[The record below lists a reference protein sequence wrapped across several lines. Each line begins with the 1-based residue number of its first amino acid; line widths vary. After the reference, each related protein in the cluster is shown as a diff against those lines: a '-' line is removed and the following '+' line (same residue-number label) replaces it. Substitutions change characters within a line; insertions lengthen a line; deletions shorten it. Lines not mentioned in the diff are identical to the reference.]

1 MAINTEKSQLGV
13 GSGNILSWD
22 TIDKLKEADTKALVK
37 PLETKIQD
45 NLTKQKDLTAITTLL
60 STFKANVSNLTSDN
74 TYLRR
79 DANAS
84 GSGSVSVTANAGVA
98 EQNMTLSVQQLAA
111 NDSYQ
116 SKTFDL
122 RNGSVFNTDV
132 SFGISI
138 GGKDYV
144 INADSSTTLEQL
156 AEKINE
162 ATEGKVQ
169 AKILN
174 VGGAGGAE
182 SFRLVMQSAETGEAN
197 KMSFYS
203 ITSGNNGGASHTS
216 DDKTLEALGF
226 YFDKASA
233 PSTGGTQTD
242 KDSHGNTIQRLTL
255 KAPDKLSE
263 DQKKNAGSQ
272 ISEAKDAK
280 FTYNGI
286 DITRS
291 SNTIDDLILGV
302 NLTLNKVDKDGESTN
317 VNITQ
322 STEGILEDIQAMV
335 DSYNSL
341 INNINEATKYDSET
355 GLAGTFQGV
364 REITSISTELNKIIN
379 GVSKDGKSLADFGIT
394 LTKDGLLTLDSSVLN
409 DMINT
414 KFDEFKSFFSSETK
428 FTNVTVFG
436 DQKPQ
441 WGDEIKGK
449 LTINGVE
456 IDINIEKI
464 IDLGTTGTT
473 STTSS
478 QPDSDEQKK
487 AKKNAL
493 LKAIANASGLSDIS
507 ASFDKDGKLV
517 LKGSGGVDIEIKGDK
532 TFLEKLGL
540 KEQKLDGKT
549 EIVGGF
555 FKGLNDTINGL
566 IGTNGTLT
574 AYEESLTSSHKSL
587 TTSKEQRQKEL
598 DTKYTTMAEKWSQYD
613 TIIAKLE
620 SQMNTVNGMIEAAR
634 NANK

>member
-22 TIDKLKEADTKALVK
+22 TIDKLKEADTNALVK

-79 DANAS
+79 DANAT

-98 EQNMTLSVQQLAA
+98 EQNMSLSVQQLATH
-111 NDSYQ
+111 DSYQ

-122 RNGSVFNTDV
+122 RNGTVFDKDV

-144 INADSSTTLEQL
+144 INVDSSTTLEGL

-174 VGGAGGAE
+174 VGGAAGAE
-182 SFRLVMQSAETGEAN
+182 SYRLVIQSAETGSDNA
-197 KMSFYS
+197 MSFYS
-203 ITSGNNGGASHTS
+203 ISSRGSGNASHTS
-216 DDKTLEALGF
+216 TDSTLEALGF

-233 PSTGGTQTD
+233 PSAGGTQTD
-242 KDSHGNTIQRLTL
+242 TDSHGNQIQRLTL
-255 KAPDKLSE
+255 KKPDDIK
-263 DQKKNAGSQ
+263 DKGDNVGSQ
-272 ISEAKDAK
+272 LDVAKDAK
-280 FTYNGI
+280 FKYNGI

-302 NLTLNKVDKDGESTN
+302 NLTLNKVDKDGETTN

-322 STEGILEDIQAMV
+322 STEGIMEDIKAMV
-335 DSYNSL
+335 ESYNSL
-341 INNINEATKYDSET
+341 MNNINEATKYDSET

-364 REITSISTELNKIIN
+364 REITSITTELNKIIN

-428 FTNVTVFG
+428 FTNVTAVG
-436 DQKPQ
+436 DKKIE
-441 WGDEIKGK
+441 WNDDIKGK

-456 IDINIEKI
+456 IDINIEK
-464 IDLGTTGTT
+464 DFKDKDGKTLTNG
-473 STTSS
+473 
-478 QPDSDEQKK
+478 EAEK

-517 LKGSGGVDIEIKGDK
+517 LKGSGGTDIEIKGESN
-532 TFLEKLGL
+532 FLTKLGL

-549 EIVGGF
+549 EIIGGF

-574 AYEESLTSSHKSL
+574 TYEENLTNSHKSL
-587 TTSKEQRQKEL
+587 TESKEQRQKEL

-620 SQMNTVNGMIEAAR
+620 SQMNTVNSMIEAAR

>member
-79 DANAS
+79 DANAT

-98 EQNMTLSVQQLAA
+98 EQNMSLSVQQLATH
-111 NDSYQ
+111 DSYQ

-122 RNGSVFNTDV
+122 RNGTVFDTDV

-144 INADSSTTLEQL
+144 INADSSTTLEGL

-174 VGGAGGAE
+174 VGGAAGAE
-182 SFRLVMQSAETGEAN
+182 SYRLVIQSAETGSDNA
-197 KMSFYS
+197 MSFYA
-203 ITSGNNGGASHTS
+203 ITNTTGGNASHTS
-216 DDKTLEALGF
+216 NDNTLNALGF
-226 YFDKASA
+226 YFDKAAA
-233 PSTGGTQTD
+233 PSVGGAQTD
-242 KDSHGNTIQRLTL
+242 KDSHGNTIMRLTL
-255 KAPDKLSE
+255 KQPDQLNDDE
-263 DQKKNAGSQ
+263 KKNAGSQ
-272 ISEAKDAK
+272 LDVAKDAK
-280 FTYNGI
+280 FKYNGI

-291 SNTIDDLILGV
+291 SNTVDDLILGV
-302 NLTLNKVDKDGESTN
+302 SLTLNKVDKEGESTN

-322 STEGILEDIQAMV
+322 STEGILEDIKAMV
-335 DSYNSL
+335 ESYNSL

-364 REITSISTELNKIIN
+364 REITSITTELNKIIN
-379 GVSKDGKSLADFGIT
+379 GVSKDGKSLTDFGIT
-394 LTKDGLLTLDSSVLN
+394 LTKDGLLTLDSSILN
-409 DMINT
+409 DMINNN
-414 KFDEFKSFFSSETK
+414 FDEFKSFFSSETK
-428 FTNVTVFG
+428 FTNVTAFG
-436 DQKPQ
+436 YQKPD
-441 WGDEIKGK
+441 WGDEIKGT
-449 LTINGVE
+449 LTINGVDIM
-456 IDINIEKI
+456 IDIAKDFNSS
-464 IDLGTTGTT
+464 GTGTT
-473 STTSS
+473 SGTTG
-478 QPDSDEQKK
+478 DEK

-517 LKGSGGVDIEIKGDK
+517 LKGSGGVDIEIKGESS
-532 TFLEKLGL
+532 FLTKLGL

-549 EIVGGF
+549 EIIGGF

-574 AYEESLTSSHKSL
+574 TYEENLTNSHKSL
-587 TTSKEQRQKEL
+587 TQSKEQRQKEL

>member
-22 TIDKLKEADTKALVK
+22 TIDKLKEADTKAMVK

-60 STFKANVSNLTSDN
+60 STFKGSVSNLTGDN
-74 TYLRR
+74 TYLKR
-79 DANAS
+79 DANAT
-84 GSGSVSVTANAGVA
+84 GSNSVSVSVSAGVA
-98 EQNMTLSVQQLAA
+98 EQNMNLSVQQLASQ
-111 NDSYQ
+111 DSFQ
-116 SKTFDL
+116 SKTFGS
-122 RNGSVFNTDV
+122 RTESVFDTDV

-144 INADSSTTLEQL
+144 INADSTTTLEQL

-174 VGGAGGAE
+174 VGGDE
-182 SFRLVMQSAETGEAN
+182 PFRMIIQSAQTGEAN
-197 KMSFYS
+197 KIDFYS
-203 ITSGNNGGASHTS
+203 ITGGNNGNASHTS
-216 DDKTLEALGF
+216 TDSTLEALGF
-226 YFDKASA
+226 YFDKVSASGV
-233 PSTGGTQTD
+233 GGAQTD
-242 KDSHGNTIQRLTL
+242 EDSHGNQIQRLTL
-255 KAPDKLSE
+255 KKPDDLSE
-263 DQKKNAGSQ
+263 DKKKNAGSQ
-272 ISEAKDAK
+272 ISTAQDAK
-280 FTYNGI
+280 FKYNGI

-302 NLTLNKVDKDGESTN
+302 NLTLNKVDKDGETTN

-322 STEGILEDIQAMV
+322 STEGIMEDIKAMV
-335 DSYNSL
+335 ESYNSL
-341 INNINEATKYDSET
+341 MNNINEATKYDSET

-364 REITSISTELNKIIN
+364 REITSITTELNKIIN

-394 LTKDGLLTLDSSVLN
+394 LTKDGLLTLDSSILN

-414 KFDEFKSFFSSETK
+414 KFDEFKNFFSSETK
-428 FTNVTVFG
+428 FTNVTAVG
-436 DQKPQ
+436 DKKIE
-441 WGDEIKGK
+441 WNNELKGK

-456 IDINIEKI
+456 IDINIEK
-464 IDLGTTGTT
+464 DFKDKDGKTLTNG
-473 STTSS
+473 
-478 QPDSDEQKK
+478 EAEK

-517 LKGSGGVDIEIKGDK
+517 LKGSGGTDIEIKGDSN
-532 TFLEKLGL
+532 FLTKLCL

-549 EIVGGF
+549 EIIGGF
-555 FKGLNDTINGL
+555 FKGLNDTLNGL
-566 IGTNGTLT
+566 IGSEGSLT

-587 TTSKEQRQKEL
+587 TASKEQRQKEL
-598 DTKYTTMAEKWSQYD
+598 DAKYTTMAEKWSQYD

-620 SQMNTVNGMIEAAR
+620 AQMNTVNSMIEAAN

>member
-22 TIDKLKEADTKALVK
+22 TIDKLKEADTKAMVK

-60 STFKANVSNLTSDN
+60 STFKGSVSNLTGDN
-74 TYLRR
+74 TYLKR
-79 DANAS
+79 DANAT
-84 GSGSVSVTANAGVA
+84 GSNSVSVSVSAGVA
-98 EQNMTLSVQQLAA
+98 EQNMNLSVQQLASQ
-111 NDSYQ
+111 DSFQ
-116 SKTFDL
+116 SKTFGS
-122 RNGSVFNTDV
+122 RTESVFDTDV

-144 INADSSTTLEQL
+144 INADSTTTLEQL

-174 VGGAGGAE
+174 VGGDE
-182 SFRLVMQSAETGEAN
+182 PFRMIIQSAQTGEAN
-197 KMSFYS
+197 KIDFYS
-203 ITSGNNGGASHTS
+203 ITSGTNSNASHTS
-216 DDKTLEALGF
+216 TDSTLNALGF
-226 YFDKASA
+226 YFDKVSASGV
-233 PSTGGTQTD
+233 GGAQTNE
-242 KDSHGNTIQRLTL
+242 DSHGNQIQRLTL
-255 KAPDKLSE
+255 KKPDDLSE
-263 DQKKNAGSQ
+263 DEKKNAGSQ
-272 ISEAKDAK
+272 ISTAQDAK
-280 FTYNGI
+280 FKYNGI

-302 NLTLNKVDKDGESTN
+302 NLTLNKVDKDGETTN

-322 STEGILEDIQAMV
+322 STEGIMEDIKAMV
-335 DSYNSL
+335 ESYNSL
-341 INNINEATKYDSET
+341 MNNINEATKYDSET

-364 REITSISTELNKIIN
+364 REITSITTELNKIIN

-394 LTKDGLLTLDSSVLN
+394 LTKDGLLTLDSSILN

-414 KFDEFKSFFSSETK
+414 KFDEFKNFFSSETK
-428 FTNVTVFG
+428 FTNVTAVG
-436 DQKPQ
+436 DKKIE
-441 WGDEIKGK
+441 WNEDIKGK
-449 LTINGVE
+449 LIINGVE
-456 IDINIEKI
+456 IDINIKKDFTNKDGKTLTNGEA
-464 IDLGTTGTT
+464 
-473 STTSS
+473 
-478 QPDSDEQKK
+478 EK

-517 LKGSGGVDIEIKGDK
+517 LKGSGGTDIEIKGNSN
-532 TFLEKLGL
+532 FLTKLGL

-549 EIVGGF
+549 EIIGGF
-555 FKGLNDTINGL
+555 FKGLNDTLNGL
-566 IGTNGTLT
+566 IGSEGSLT

-587 TTSKEQRQKEL
+587 TASKEQRQKEL
-598 DTKYTTMAEKWSQYD
+598 DAKYTTMAEKWSQYD

-620 SQMNTVNGMIEAAR
+620 AQMNTVNSMIEAAN

>member
-79 DANAS
+79 DANAT

-98 EQNMTLSVQQLAA
+98 EQNMSLSVQQLATH
-111 NDSYQ
+111 DSYQ

-122 RNGSVFNTDV
+122 RNGTVFDKDV

-144 INADSSTTLEQL
+144 INADSSTTLEGL

-174 VGGAGGAE
+174 VGGAAGAE
-182 SFRLVMQSAETGEAN
+182 SYRLVIQSAETGSDNA
-197 KMSFYS
+197 MSFYA
-203 ITSGNNGGASHTS
+203 ITNRSGGNASHTS
-216 DDKTLEALGF
+216 TDSTLEALGF
-226 YFDKASA
+226 YFNKASV
-233 PSTGGTQTD
+233 PGTGGAQTV
-242 KDSHGNTIQRLTL
+242 KDSHGNEIQRLTL
-255 KAPDKLSE
+255 KKPDEIK
-263 DQKKNAGSQ
+263 DKTNVGSQ
-272 ISEAKDAK
+272 LDVAKDAK
-280 FTYNGI
+280 FKYNGI

-291 SNTIDDLILGV
+291 SNTVDDLILGV
-302 NLTLNKVDKDGESTN
+302 SLTLNKVDKEGESTN

-322 STEGILEDIQAMV
+322 STEGILEDIKAMV
-335 DSYNSL
+335 ESYNSL

-364 REITSISTELNKIIN
+364 REITSITTELNKIIN
-379 GVSKDGKSLADFGIT
+379 GVSKDGKSLTDFGIT
-394 LTKDGLLTLDSSVLN
+394 LTKDGLLTLDSSILN
-409 DMINT
+409 DMINNN
-414 KFDEFKSFFSSETK
+414 FDEFKSFFSSETK
-428 FTNVTVFG
+428 FTNVTAFG
-436 DQKPQ
+436 DKKPE
-441 WGDEIKGK
+441 WGDEIKGT
-449 LTINGVE
+449 LTINGVDIT
-456 IDINIEKI
+456 IDIPKDNP
-464 IDLGTTGTT
+464 GTT
-473 STTSS
+473 
-478 QPDSDEQKK
+478 PWDEK

-517 LKGSGGVDIEIKGDK
+517 LKGSGGVDIEIKGSSD
-532 TFLEKLGL
+532 FLEKLGL

-549 EIVGGF
+549 EIIGGF

-574 AYEESLTSSHKSL
+574 TYEENLTNSHKSL
-587 TTSKEQRQKEL
+587 TQSKEQRQKEL

>member
-79 DANAS
+79 DANAT

-98 EQNMTLSVQQLAA
+98 EQNMSLSVQQLATH
-111 NDSYQ
+111 DSYQ

-122 RNGSVFNTDV
+122 RNGTVFDQDV

-144 INADSSTTLEQL
+144 INADSSTTLEGL

-174 VGGAGGAE
+174 VGGAAGAE
-182 SFRLVMQSAETGEAN
+182 SYRLVIQSAETGSDNA
-197 KMSFYS
+197 MSFYA
-203 ITSGNNGGASHTS
+203 ITSGSGGNASHTS
-216 DDKTLEALGF
+216 TDSTLEALGF
-226 YFDKASA
+226 YFDKANA
-233 PSTGGTQTD
+233 TGTN
-242 KDSHGNTIQRLTL
+242 KDSHGNEIQRLTL
-255 KAPDKLSE
+255 KKPDDIK
-263 DQKKNAGSQ
+263 DKGDNVGSQ
-272 ISEAKDAK
+272 LDVAKDAK
-280 FTYNGI
+280 FKYNGI

-291 SNTIDDLILGV
+291 SNTVDDLILGV
-302 NLTLNKVDKDGESTN
+302 SLTLNKVDKDGESTN

-322 STEGILEDIQAMV
+322 STEGILEDIKAMV
-335 DSYNSL
+335 ESYNSL

-364 REITSISTELNKIIN
+364 REITSITTELNKIIN
-379 GVSKDGKSLADFGIT
+379 GVSKDGKSLTDFGIT
-394 LTKDGLLTLDSSVLN
+394 LTKDGLLTLDSSILN
-409 DMINT
+409 DMINNN
-414 KFDEFKSFFSSETK
+414 FDEFKSFFSSETK
-428 FTNVTVFG
+428 FTNVTAFG
-436 DQKPQ
+436 DKKPE
-441 WGDEIKGK
+441 WGDELKGK

-456 IDINIEKI
+456 IDIDIPKNFTAGTS
-464 IDLGTTGTT
+464 GTTGTT
-473 STTSS
+473 G
-478 QPDSDEQKK
+478 DEK

-517 LKGSGGVDIEIKGDK
+517 LKGSGGVDIEIKGDS
-532 TFLEKLGL
+532 TFLGKLGL

-549 EIVGGF
+549 EIIGGF

-574 AYEESLTSSHKSL
+574 TYEENLTNSHKSL
-587 TTSKEQRQKEL
+587 TQSKEQRQKEL

>member
-22 TIDKLKEADTKALVK
+22 TIDKLKEADTKAMVK

-60 STFKANVSNLTSDN
+60 STFKGSVSNLTGDN
-74 TYLRR
+74 TYLKR
-79 DANAS
+79 DANAT
-84 GSGSVSVTANAGVA
+84 GSNSVSVSVSAGVA
-98 EQNMTLSVQQLAA
+98 EQNMNLSVQQLASQ
-111 NDSYQ
+111 DSFQ
-116 SKTFDL
+116 SKTFGS
-122 RNGSVFNTDV
+122 RTESVFDKDV

-144 INADSSTTLEQL
+144 INADSTTTLEQL

-174 VGGAGGAE
+174 VGGDE
-182 SFRLVMQSAETGEAN
+182 PFRMIIQSAQTGEAN
-197 KMSFYS
+197 KIDFYS
-203 ITSGNNGGASHTS
+203 IQSTTGGSATNAS
-216 DDKTLEALGF
+216 DDSTLKALGF
-226 YFDKASA
+226 YFDKASNT
-233 PSTGGTQTD
+233 TGD
-242 KDSHGNTIQRLTL
+242 KDSHGNTIMRLTL
-255 KAPDKLSE
+255 KQPDKLSE
-263 DQKKNAGSQ
+263 EEKKNAGSQ
-272 ISEAKDAK
+272 ISTAQDAK
-280 FTYNGI
+280 FKYNGI

-302 NLTLNKVDKDGESTN
+302 NLTLNKVDKDGETTN

-322 STEGILEDIQAMV
+322 STEGIMEDIKAMV
-335 DSYNSL
+335 ESYNSL
-341 INNINEATKYDSET
+341 MNNINEATKYDSET

-364 REITSISTELNKIIN
+364 REITSITTELNKIIN

-394 LTKDGLLTLDSSVLN
+394 LTKDGLLTLDSSILN

-414 KFDEFKSFFSSETK
+414 KFDEFKNFFSSETK
-428 FTNVTVFG
+428 FTNVTAVG
-436 DQKPQ
+436 DKKIE
-441 WGDEIKGK
+441 WNDELKGK

-456 IDINIEKI
+456 IDINIEK
-464 IDLGTTGTT
+464 DFKGKDGATLTNG
-473 STTSS
+473 
-478 QPDSDEQKK
+478 EAEK

-507 ASFDKDGKLV
+507 ASFDKDGRLV
-517 LKGSGGVDIEIKGDK
+517 LKGSGGTDIEIKGDSS
-532 TFLEKLGL
+532 FLAKLGL

-549 EIVGGF
+549 EIIGGF
-555 FKGLNDTINGL
+555 FKGLNDTLNGL
-566 IGTNGTLT
+566 IGSEGSLT

-587 TTSKEQRQKEL
+587 TASKEQRQKEL
-598 DTKYTTMAEKWSQYD
+598 DAKYTTMAEKWSQYD

-620 SQMNTVNGMIEAAR
+620 AQMNTVNSMIEAAN

>member
-79 DANAS
+79 DANAT

-98 EQNMTLSVQQLAA
+98 EQNMSLSVQQLATH
-111 NDSYQ
+111 DSYQ

-122 RNGSVFNTDV
+122 RNGTVFDKDV

-144 INADSSTTLEQL
+144 INADSSTTLEGL

-174 VGGAGGAE
+174 VGGAAGAE
-182 SFRLVMQSAETGEAN
+182 SYRLVIQSAETGSDNA
-197 KMSFYS
+197 MSFYA
-203 ITSGNNGGASHTS
+203 ITSGSGGNASHTS
-216 DDKTLEALGF
+216 TDNTLEALGF

-233 PSTGGTQTD
+233 TGTN
-242 KDSHGNTIQRLTL
+242 KDSHGNEIQRLTL
-255 KAPDKLSE
+255 KKPDDIK
-263 DQKKNAGSQ
+263 DKGDNVGSQ
-272 ISEAKDAK
+272 LDVAKDAK
-280 FTYNGI
+280 FKYNGI

-291 SNTIDDLILGV
+291 SNTVDDLILGV
-302 NLTLNKVDKDGESTN
+302 SLTLNKVDKEGESTN

-335 DSYNSL
+335 ESYNSL

-364 REITSISTELNKIIN
+364 REITSITTELNKIIN
-379 GVSKDGKSLADFGIT
+379 GVSKDGKSLTDFGIT
-394 LTKDGLLTLDSSVLN
+394 LTKDGLLTLDSSILN
-409 DMINT
+409 DMINNN
-414 KFDEFKSFFSSETK
+414 FDEFKSFFSSETK
-428 FTNVTVFG
+428 FTNVTAFG
-436 DQKPQ
+436 DKKPE
-441 WGDEIKGK
+441 WGDELKGK

-456 IDINIEKI
+456 IDIDIPKNFTAGTS
-464 IDLGTTGTT
+464 GTTGTT
-473 STTSS
+473 G
-478 QPDSDEQKK
+478 DEK

-517 LKGSGGVDIEIKGDK
+517 LKGSGGVDIEIKGDSS
-532 TFLEKLGL
+532 FLTKLGL

-549 EIVGGF
+549 EIIGGF

-574 AYEESLTSSHKSL
+574 TYEENLTNSHKSL
-587 TTSKEQRQKEL
+587 TQSKEQRQKEL

>member
-22 TIDKLKEADTKALVK
+22 TIDKLKEADTKAMVK

-60 STFKANVSNLTSDN
+60 STFKGSVSNLTGDN
-74 TYLRR
+74 TYLKR
-79 DANAS
+79 DANAT
-84 GSGSVSVTANAGVA
+84 GSNSVSVSVSAGVA
-98 EQNMTLSVQQLAA
+98 EQNMNLSVQQLASQ
-111 NDSYQ
+111 DSFQ
-116 SKTFDL
+116 SKTFGS
-122 RNGSVFNTDV
+122 RTESVFDTDV

-144 INADSSTTLEQL
+144 INADSTTTLEQL

-174 VGGAGGAE
+174 VGGDE
-182 SFRLVMQSAETGEAN
+182 PFRMIIQSAQTGEAN
-197 KMSFYS
+197 KIDFYS
-203 ITSGNNGGASHTS
+203 ITGGNNGNASHTS
-216 DDKTLEALGF
+216 TDSTLEALGF
-226 YFDKASA
+226 YFDKV
-233 PSTGGTQTD
+233 STSGVGGAQTD
-242 KDSHGNTIQRLTL
+242 TDSHGNQIQRLTL
-255 KAPDKLSE
+255 KKPDELSE
-263 DQKKNAGSQ
+263 DEKKNAGSQ
-272 ISEAKDAK
+272 ISTAQDAK
-280 FTYNGI
+280 FKYNGI

-302 NLTLNKVDKDGESTN
+302 NLTLNKVDKDGETTN

-322 STEGILEDIQAMV
+322 STEGIMEDIKAMV
-335 DSYNSL
+335 ESYNSL
-341 INNINEATKYDSET
+341 MNNINEATKYDSET

-364 REITSISTELNKIIN
+364 REITSITTELNKIIN

-394 LTKDGLLTLDSSVLN
+394 LTKDGLLTLDSSILN

-414 KFDEFKSFFSSETK
+414 KFDEFKNFFSSETK
-428 FTNVTVFG
+428 FTNVTAVG
-436 DQKPQ
+436 DKKIE
-441 WGDEIKGK
+441 WNEDIKGK

-456 IDINIEKI
+456 IDINIEK
-464 IDLGTTGTT
+464 DFKDKDGKPLTNG
-473 STTSS
+473 
-478 QPDSDEQKK
+478 EAEK

-517 LKGSGGVDIEIKGDK
+517 LKGSGGTDIEIKGESS
-532 TFLEKLGL
+532 FLTKLGL

-549 EIVGGF
+549 EIIGGF
-555 FKGLNDTINGL
+555 FKGLNDTLNGL
-566 IGTNGTLT
+566 IGSEGSLT

-587 TTSKEQRQKEL
+587 TASKEQRQKEL
-598 DTKYTTMAEKWSQYD
+598 DAKYTTMAEKWSQYD

-620 SQMNTVNGMIEAAR
+620 AQMNTVNSMIEAAN

>member
-22 TIDKLKEADTKALVK
+22 TIDKLKEADTKAMVK

-60 STFKANVSNLTSDN
+60 STFKGSVSNLTGDN
-74 TYLRR
+74 TYLKR
-79 DANAS
+79 DANAT
-84 GSGSVSVTANAGVA
+84 GSNSVSVSVSAGVA
-98 EQNMTLSVQQLAA
+98 EQNMNLSVQQLASQ
-111 NDSYQ
+111 DSFQ
-116 SKTFDL
+116 SKTFGS
-122 RNGSVFNTDV
+122 RTESVFDKDV

-144 INADSSTTLEQL
+144 INADSTTTLEQL

-174 VGGAGGAE
+174 VGGDE
-182 SFRLVMQSAETGEAN
+182 PFRMIIQSAQTGEAN
-197 KMSFYS
+197 KIDFYS
-203 ITSGNNGGASHTS
+203 IQSTTGGSATNTS
-216 DDKTLEALGF
+216 DDSTLKALGF
-226 YFDKASA
+226 YFDKATASNGA
-233 PSTGGTQTD
+233 T
-242 KDSHGNTIQRLTL
+242 DSHGNTIMRLTL
-255 KAPDKLSE
+255 KQPDKLSE
-263 DQKKNAGSQ
+263 DEKKNAGSQ
-272 ISEAKDAK
+272 ISTAQDAK
-280 FTYNGI
+280 FKYNGI

-302 NLTLNKVDKDGESTN
+302 NLTLNKVDKDGETTN

-322 STEGILEDIQAMV
+322 STEGIMEDIKAMV
-335 DSYNSL
+335 ESYNSL
-341 INNINEATKYDSET
+341 MNNINEATKYDSET

-364 REITSISTELNKIIN
+364 REITSITTELNKIIN

-394 LTKDGLLTLDSSVLN
+394 LTKDGLLTLDSSILN

-414 KFDEFKSFFSSETK
+414 KFDEFKNFFSSETK
-428 FTNVTVFG
+428 FTNVTAVG
-436 DQKPQ
+436 DKKI
-441 WGDEIKGK
+441 DFTNELKGK

-456 IDINIEKI
+456 IDINIEK
-464 IDLGTTGTT
+464 DFKDKDGKTLTNG
-473 STTSS
+473 
-478 QPDSDEQKK
+478 EAEK

-517 LKGSGGVDIEIKGDK
+517 LKGSGGTDIEIKGDSS
-532 TFLEKLGL
+532 FLTKLGL

-549 EIVGGF
+549 EIIGGF
-555 FKGLNDTINGL
+555 FKGLNDTLNGL
-566 IGTNGTLT
+566 IGSEGSLT

-587 TTSKEQRQKEL
+587 TASKEQRQKEL
-598 DTKYTTMAEKWSQYD
+598 DAKYTTMAEKWSQYD

-620 SQMNTVNGMIEAAR
+620 AQMNTVNSMIEAAN

>member
-79 DANAS
+79 DANAT

-98 EQNMTLSVQQLAA
+98 EQNMSLSVQQLATH
-111 NDSYQ
+111 DSYQ

-122 RNGSVFNTDV
+122 RNGTVFDKDV

-144 INADSSTTLEQL
+144 INADSSITLEGL

-174 VGGAGGAE
+174 VGGAAGAE
-182 SFRLVMQSAETGEAN
+182 SYRLVIQSAETGSDNA
-197 KMSFYS
+197 MSFYA
-203 ITSGNNGGASHTS
+203 ITSGTSGGASHTS
-216 DDKTLEALGF
+216 TDSTLEALGF
-226 YFDKASA
+226 YFDKANT
-233 PSTGGTQTD
+233 TGTNT
-242 KDSHGNTIQRLTL
+242 DSHGNTIQRLTL
-255 KAPDKLSE
+255 KKPDDIK
-263 DQKKNAGSQ
+263 DKGDNVGSQ
-272 ISEAKDAK
+272 LDVAKDAK
-280 FTYNGI
+280 FKYNGI

-291 SNTIDDLILGV
+291 SNKVEDLILGV
-302 NLTLNKVDKDGESTN
+302 SLTLNKVDKAGESTN

-322 STEGILEDIQAMV
+322 NTDGILEDIQAMV
-335 DSYNSL
+335 KSYNSL

-364 REITSISTELNKIIN
+364 REITSITTELNKIIN

-394 LTKDGLLTLDSSVLN
+394 LTKDGILTLDSSVLN

-428 FTNVTVFG
+428 FTNVTAFG
-436 DQKPQ
+436 DKKID
-441 WGDEIKGK
+441 WNEDIKGT
-449 LTINGVE
+449 LTINGVDIT
-456 IDINIEKI
+456 IDIPKTN
-464 IDLGTTGTT
+464 TGTT
-473 STTSS
+473 
-478 QPDSDEQKK
+478 PWDEK

-493 LKAIANASGLSDIS
+493 LKVIANASGLSDIS

-517 LKGSGGVDIEIKGDK
+517 LKGSGGIDIEIKGNSD
-532 TFLEKLGL
+532 FLTKLGL

-549 EIVGGF
+549 EIIGGF

-574 AYEESLTSSHKSL
+574 TYEENLTNSHKSL
-587 TTSKEQRQKEL
+587 TESKEQRQKEL

>member
-22 TIDKLKEADTKALVK
+22 TIDKLKEADTKAMVK

-60 STFKANVSNLTSDN
+60 STFKGSVSNLTGDN
-74 TYLRR
+74 TYLKR
-79 DANAS
+79 DANAT
-84 GSGSVSVTANAGVA
+84 GSNSVSVSVSAGVA
-98 EQNMTLSVQQLAA
+98 EQNMNLSVQQLASQ
-111 NDSYQ
+111 DSFQ
-116 SKTFDL
+116 SKTFGS
-122 RNGSVFNTDV
+122 RTESVFDKDV

-144 INADSSTTLEQL
+144 INADSTTTLEQL

-174 VGGAGGAE
+174 VGGDE
-182 SFRLVMQSAETGEAN
+182 PFRMIIQSAQTGEAN
-197 KMSFYS
+197 KIDFYS
-203 ITSGNNGGASHTS
+203 ITGGNNGNASHASTDS
-216 DDKTLEALGF
+216 TLEALGF
-226 YFDKASA
+226 YFDKVSASGV
-233 PSTGGTQTD
+233 GGAQTD
-242 KDSHGNTIQRLTL
+242 TDSHGNQIQRLTL
-255 KAPDKLSE
+255 KKPDDLSDE
-263 DQKKNAGSQ
+263 QKKNAGSQ
-272 ISEAKDAK
+272 ISTAQDAK
-280 FTYNGI
+280 FKYNGI

-302 NLTLNKVDKDGESTN
+302 NLTLNKVDKDGETTN

-322 STEGILEDIQAMV
+322 STEGIMEDIKAMV
-335 DSYNSL
+335 ESYNSL
-341 INNINEATKYDSET
+341 MNNINEATKYDSET

-364 REITSISTELNKIIN
+364 REITSITTELNKIIN

-394 LTKDGLLTLDSSVLN
+394 LTKDGLLTLDSSILN

-414 KFDEFKSFFSSETK
+414 KFDEFKNFFSSETK
-428 FTNVTVFG
+428 FTNVTAVG
-436 DQKPQ
+436 DKKIE
-441 WGDEIKGK
+441 WNDDIKGK

-456 IDINIEKI
+456 IDIDIEK
-464 IDLGTTGTT
+464 DFKGKDG
-473 STTSS
+473 
-478 QPDSDEQKK
+478 QPLTNGEAEK

-517 LKGSGGVDIEIKGDK
+517 LKGSGGTDIEIKGSSD
-532 TFLEKLGL
+532 FLEKLGL

-549 EIVGGF
+549 EIIGGF
-555 FKGLNDTINGL
+555 FKGLNDTLNGL
-566 IGTNGTLT
+566 IGSEGSLT

-587 TTSKEQRQKEL
+587 TASKEQRQKEL
-598 DTKYTTMAEKWSQYD
+598 DAKYTTMAEKWSQYD

-620 SQMNTVNGMIEAAR
+620 AQMNTVNSMIEAAN

>member
-22 TIDKLKEADTKALVK
+22 TIDKLKEADTKAMVK

-60 STFKANVSNLTSDN
+60 STFKGSVSNLTGDN
-74 TYLRR
+74 TYLKR
-79 DANAS
+79 DANAT
-84 GSGSVSVTANAGVA
+84 GSNSVSVSVSAGVA
-98 EQNMTLSVQQLAA
+98 EQNMNLSVQQLASQ
-111 NDSYQ
+111 DSFQ
-116 SKTFDL
+116 SKTFGS
-122 RNGSVFNTDV
+122 RTESVFDKDV

-144 INADSSTTLEQL
+144 INADSTTTLEQL

-174 VGGAGGAE
+174 VGGDE
-182 SFRLVMQSAETGEAN
+182 PFRMIIQSAQTGEAN
-197 KMSFYS
+197 KIDFYS
-203 ITSGNNGGASHTS
+203 IQSTTGGSATNTS
-216 DDKTLEALGF
+216 DDSTLKALGF
-226 YFDKASA
+226 YFDKATASNGA
-233 PSTGGTQTD
+233 T
-242 KDSHGNTIQRLTL
+242 DSHGNTIMRLTL
-255 KAPDKLSE
+255 KQPDDLSDDE
-263 DQKKNAGSQ
+263 KKNAGSQ
-272 ISEAKDAK
+272 ISTAQDAK
-280 FTYNGI
+280 FKYNGI

-302 NLTLNKVDKDGESTN
+302 NLTLNKVDKDGETTN

-322 STEGILEDIQAMV
+322 STEGIIEDIKAMV
-335 DSYNSL
+335 ESYNSL
-341 INNINEATKYDSET
+341 MNNINEATKYDSET

-364 REITSISTELNKIIN
+364 REITSITTELNKIIN

-394 LTKDGLLTLDSSVLN
+394 LTKDGLLTLDSSILN

-414 KFDEFKSFFSSETK
+414 KFDEFKNFFSSETK
-428 FTNVTVFG
+428 FTNVTAVG
-436 DQKPQ
+436 DKKIE
-441 WGDEIKGK
+441 WNDELKGK

-456 IDINIEKI
+456 IDINIEK
-464 IDLGTTGTT
+464 DFKGKDGATLTNG
-473 STTSS
+473 
-478 QPDSDEQKK
+478 EAEK

-517 LKGSGGVDIEIKGDK
+517 LKGSGGTDIEIKGSSD
-532 TFLEKLGL
+532 FLEKLGL

-549 EIVGGF
+549 EIIGGF
-555 FKGLNDTINGL
+555 FKGLNDTLNGL
-566 IGTNGTLT
+566 IGSEGSLT

-587 TTSKEQRQKEL
+587 TASKEQRQKEL
-598 DTKYTTMAEKWSQYD
+598 DAKYTTMAEKWSQYD

-620 SQMNTVNGMIEAAR
+620 AQMNTVNSMIEAAN

>member
-22 TIDKLKEADTKALVK
+22 TIDKLKEADTKAMVK

-60 STFKANVSNLTSDN
+60 STFKGSVSNLTGDN
-74 TYLRR
+74 TYLKR
-79 DANAS
+79 DANAT
-84 GSGSVSVTANAGVA
+84 GSNSVSVSVSAGVA
-98 EQNMTLSVQQLAA
+98 EQNMNLSVQQLASQ
-111 NDSYQ
+111 DSFQ
-116 SKTFDL
+116 SKTFGS
-122 RNGSVFNTDV
+122 RTESVFDTDV

-144 INADSSTTLEQL
+144 INADSTTTLEQL

-174 VGGAGGAE
+174 VGGDE
-182 SFRLVMQSAETGEAN
+182 PFRMIIQSAQTGEAN
-197 KMSFYS
+197 KIDFYS
-203 ITSGNNGGASHTS
+203 ITGGNNGNASHTS
-216 DDKTLEALGF
+216 TDSTLNALGF
-226 YFDKASA
+226 YFDKVSASGV
-233 PSTGGTQTD
+233 GGAQTD
-242 KDSHGNTIQRLTL
+242 EDSHGNQIQRLTL
-255 KAPDKLSE
+255 KKPDDLSE
-263 DQKKNAGSQ
+263 DEKKNAGSQ
-272 ISEAKDAK
+272 ISTAQDAK
-280 FTYNGI
+280 FKYNGI

-302 NLTLNKVDKDGESTN
+302 NLTLNKVDKDGETTN

-322 STEGILEDIQAMV
+322 STEGIMEDIKAMV
-335 DSYNSL
+335 ESYNSL
-341 INNINEATKYDSET
+341 MNNINEATKYDSET

-364 REITSISTELNKIIN
+364 REITSITTELNKIIN

-394 LTKDGLLTLDSSVLN
+394 LTKDGLLTLDSSILN

-414 KFDEFKSFFSSETK
+414 KFDEFKNFFSSETK
-428 FTNVTVFG
+428 FTNVTAVG
-436 DQKPQ
+436 DKKI
-441 WGDEIKGK
+441 DFTNELKGK

-456 IDINIEKI
+456 IDINIEK
-464 IDLGTTGTT
+464 DFQDKDGKTLTNG
-473 STTSS
+473 
-478 QPDSDEQKK
+478 EAEK

-517 LKGSGGVDIEIKGDK
+517 LKGSGGTDIEIKGDSN
-532 TFLEKLGL
+532 FLTKLGL

-549 EIVGGF
+549 EIIGGF
-555 FKGLNDTINGL
+555 FKGLNDTLNGL
-566 IGTNGTLT
+566 IGSEGSLT

-587 TTSKEQRQKEL
+587 TASKEQRQKEL
-598 DTKYTTMAEKWSQYD
+598 DAKYTTMAEKWSQYD

-620 SQMNTVNGMIEAAR
+620 AQMNTVNSMIEAAN

>member
-22 TIDKLKEADTKALVK
+22 TIDKLKEADTKAMVK

-60 STFKANVSNLTSDN
+60 STFKGSVSNLTGDN
-74 TYLRR
+74 TYLKR
-79 DANAS
+79 DANAT
-84 GSGSVSVTANAGVA
+84 GSNSVSVSVSAGVA
-98 EQNMTLSVQQLAA
+98 EQNMNLSVQQLASQ
-111 NDSYQ
+111 DSFQ
-116 SKTFDL
+116 SKTFGS
-122 RNGSVFNTDV
+122 RTESVFDTDV

-144 INADSSTTLEQL
+144 INADSTTTLEQL

-174 VGGAGGAE
+174 VGGDE
-182 SFRLVMQSAETGEAN
+182 PFRMIIQSAQTGEAN
-197 KMSFYS
+197 KIDFYS
-203 ITSGNNGGASHTS
+203 ITGGNNGNASHTS
-216 DDKTLEALGF
+216 TDSTLEALGF
-226 YFDKASA
+226 YFDKAT
-233 PSTGGTQTD
+233 STNGS
-242 KDSHGNTIQRLTL
+242 KDSHGNDIMRLTL
-255 KAPDKLSE
+255 KQPDKLSE
-263 DQKKNAGSQ
+263 EEKKNAGSQ
-272 ISEAKDAK
+272 ISTAQDAK
-280 FTYNGI
+280 FKYNGI

-302 NLTLNKVDKDGESTN
+302 NLTLNKVDKDGETTN

-322 STEGILEDIQAMV
+322 STEGIMEDIKAMV
-335 DSYNSL
+335 ESYNSL
-341 INNINEATKYDSET
+341 MNNINEATKYDSET

-364 REITSISTELNKIIN
+364 REITSITTELNKIIN

-394 LTKDGLLTLDSSVLN
+394 LTKDGLLTLDSSILN

-414 KFDEFKSFFSSETK
+414 KFDEFKNFFSSETK
-428 FTNVTVFG
+428 FTNVTAVG
-436 DQKPQ
+436 DKKIE
-441 WGDEIKGK
+441 WNDELKGK

-456 IDINIEKI
+456 IDINIEK
-464 IDLGTTGTT
+464 DFKDKDGKTFG
-473 STTSS
+473 
-478 QPDSDEQKK
+478 EAEK

-517 LKGSGGVDIEIKGDK
+517 LKGSGGTDIEIKGDSS
-532 TFLEKLGL
+532 FLAKLGL

-549 EIVGGF
+549 EIIGGF
-555 FKGLNDTINGL
+555 FKGLNDTLNGL
-566 IGTNGTLT
+566 IGSEGSLT

-587 TTSKEQRQKEL
+587 TASKEQRQKEL
-598 DTKYTTMAEKWSQYD
+598 DAKYTTMAEKWSQYD

-620 SQMNTVNGMIEAAR
+620 AQMNTVNSMIEAAN

>member
-22 TIDKLKEADTKALVK
+22 TIDKLKEADTKAMVK

-60 STFKANVSNLTSDN
+60 STFKGSVSNLTGDN
-74 TYLRR
+74 TYLKR
-79 DANAS
+79 DANAT
-84 GSGSVSVTANAGVA
+84 GSNSVSVSVSAGVA
-98 EQNMTLSVQQLAA
+98 EQNMNLSVQQLASQ
-111 NDSYQ
+111 DSFQ
-116 SKTFDL
+116 SKTFGS
-122 RNGSVFNTDV
+122 RTESVFDTDV

-144 INADSSTTLEQL
+144 INADSTTTLEQL

-174 VGGAGGAE
+174 VGGDE
-182 SFRLVMQSAETGEAN
+182 PFRMIIQSAQTGEAN
-197 KMSFYS
+197 KIDFYS
-203 ITSGNNGGASHTS
+203 IQSTTGGSATNTS
-216 DDKTLEALGF
+216 DDSTLKALGF
-226 YFDKASA
+226 YFEKAS
-233 PSTGGTQTD
+233 STNGS
-242 KDSHGNTIQRLTL
+242 KDSHGNDIMRLTL
-255 KAPDKLSE
+255 KQPDKLSE
-263 DQKKNAGSQ
+263 DEKKNAGSQ
-272 ISEAKDAK
+272 ISTAQDAK
-280 FTYNGI
+280 FQYNGI

-302 NLTLNKVDKDGESTN
+302 NLTLNKVDKDGETTN

-322 STEGILEDIQAMV
+322 STEGIMEDIKAMV
-335 DSYNSL
+335 ESYNSL
-341 INNINEATKYDSET
+341 MNNINEATKYDSET

-364 REITSISTELNKIIN
+364 REITSITTELNKIIN

-394 LTKDGLLTLDSSVLN
+394 LTKDGLLTLDSSILN

-414 KFDEFKSFFSSETK
+414 KFDEFKNFFSSETK
-428 FTNVTVFG
+428 FTNVTAVG
-436 DQKPQ
+436 DKKIE
-441 WGDEIKGK
+441 WNEDIKGK

-456 IDINIEKI
+456 IDINIEK
-464 IDLGTTGTT
+464 DFTDKDGKTLTNG
-473 STTSS
+473 
-478 QPDSDEQKK
+478 EAEK

-517 LKGSGGVDIEIKGDK
+517 LKGSGGTDIEIKGDSS
-532 TFLEKLGL
+532 FLAKLGL

-549 EIVGGF
+549 EIIGGF
-555 FKGLNDTINGL
+555 FKGLNDTLNGL
-566 IGTNGTLT
+566 IGSEGSLT

-587 TTSKEQRQKEL
+587 TASKEQRQKEL
-598 DTKYTTMAEKWSQYD
+598 DAKYTTMAEKWSQYD

-620 SQMNTVNGMIEAAR
+620 AQMNTVNSMIEAAN

>member
-22 TIDKLKEADTKALVK
+22 TIDKLKEADTKAMVK

-60 STFKANVSNLTSDN
+60 STFKGSVSNLTGDN
-74 TYLRR
+74 TYLKR
-79 DANAS
+79 DANAT
-84 GSGSVSVTANAGVA
+84 GSNSVSVSVSAGVA
-98 EQNMTLSVQQLAA
+98 EQNMNLSVQQLASQ
-111 NDSYQ
+111 DSFQ
-116 SKTFDL
+116 SKTFGS
-122 RNGSVFNTDV
+122 RTESVFDTDV

-144 INADSSTTLEQL
+144 INADSTTTLEQL

-174 VGGAGGAE
+174 VGGDE
-182 SFRLVMQSAETGEAN
+182 PFRMIIQSAQTGEAN
-197 KMSFYS
+197 KIDFYS
-203 ITSGNNGGASHTS
+203 IQSTTGGSATNTS
-216 DDKTLEALGF
+216 DDSTLKALGF
-226 YFDKASA
+226 YFEKAT
-233 PSTGGTQTD
+233 STNGD
-242 KDSHGNTIQRLTL
+242 KDSHGNTIMRLTL
-255 KAPDKLSE
+255 KKPDDLSE
-263 DQKKNAGSQ
+263 DEKKNAGSQ
-272 ISEAKDAK
+272 ISTAQDAK
-280 FTYNGI
+280 FKYNGI

-302 NLTLNKVDKDGESTN
+302 NLTLNKVDKDGETTN

-322 STEGILEDIQAMV
+322 STEGIMEDIKAMV
-335 DSYNSL
+335 ESYNSL
-341 INNINEATKYDSET
+341 MNNINEATKYDSET

-364 REITSISTELNKIIN
+364 REITSITTELNKIIN

-394 LTKDGLLTLDSSVLN
+394 LTKDGLLTLDSSILN

-414 KFDEFKSFFSSETK
+414 KFDEFKNFFSSETK
-428 FTNVTVFG
+428 FTNVTAVG
-436 DQKPQ
+436 DKKIE
-441 WGDEIKGK
+441 WNDELKGK

-456 IDINIEKI
+456 IDINIEK
-464 IDLGTTGTT
+464 DFTDKDGKTLTNG
-473 STTSS
+473 
-478 QPDSDEQKK
+478 EAEK

-517 LKGSGGVDIEIKGDK
+517 LKGSGGTDIEIKGDSN
-532 TFLEKLGL
+532 FLTKLGL

-549 EIVGGF
+549 EIIGGF
-555 FKGLNDTINGL
+555 FKGLNDTLNGL
-566 IGTNGTLT
+566 IGSEGSLT

-587 TTSKEQRQKEL
+587 TASKEQRQKEL
-598 DTKYTTMAEKWSQYD
+598 DAKYTTMAEKWSQYD

-620 SQMNTVNGMIEAAR
+620 AQMNTVNSMIEAAN

>member
-22 TIDKLKEADTKALVK
+22 TIDKLKEADTKAMVK

-60 STFKANVSNLTSDN
+60 STFKGSVSNLTGDN
-74 TYLRR
+74 TYLKR
-79 DANAS
+79 DANAT
-84 GSGSVSVTANAGVA
+84 GSNSVSVSVSAGVA
-98 EQNMTLSVQQLAA
+98 EQNMNLSVQQLASQ
-111 NDSYQ
+111 DSFQ
-116 SKTFDL
+116 SKTFGS
-122 RNGSVFNTDV
+122 RTESVFDKDV

-144 INADSSTTLEQL
+144 INADSTTTLEQL

-174 VGGAGGAE
+174 VGGDE
-182 SFRLVMQSAETGEAN
+182 PFRMIIQSAQTGEAN
-197 KMSFYS
+197 KIDFYS
-203 ITSGNNGGASHTS
+203 IQSATGGSATNTS
-216 DDKTLEALGF
+216 DDSTLKALGF
-226 YFDKASA
+226 YFEKAS
-233 PSTGGTQTD
+233 STNGD
-242 KDSHGNTIQRLTL
+242 KDSHGNTIMRLTL
-255 KAPDKLSE
+255 KQPDKLSE
-263 DQKKNAGSQ
+263 EEKKNAGSQ
-272 ISEAKDAK
+272 ISTAQDAK
-280 FTYNGI
+280 FKYNGI

-302 NLTLNKVDKDGESTN
+302 NLTLNKVDKDGETTN

-322 STEGILEDIQAMV
+322 STEGIMEDIKAMV
-335 DSYNSL
+335 ESYNSL
-341 INNINEATKYDSET
+341 MNNINEATKYDSET

-364 REITSISTELNKIIN
+364 REITSITTELNKIIN

-394 LTKDGLLTLDSSVLN
+394 LTKDGLLTLDSSILN

-414 KFDEFKSFFSSETK
+414 KFDEFKNFFSSETK
-428 FTNVTVFG
+428 FTNVTAVG
-436 DQKPQ
+436 DKKIDFT
-441 WGDEIKGK
+441 DELKGK

-456 IDINIEKI
+456 IDINIEK
-464 IDLGTTGTT
+464 DFKGKDGATLTNG
-473 STTSS
+473 
-478 QPDSDEQKK
+478 EAEK

-517 LKGSGGVDIEIKGDK
+517 LKGSGGTDIEIKGESS
-532 TFLEKLGL
+532 FLTKLGL

-549 EIVGGF
+549 EIIGGF
-555 FKGLNDTINGL
+555 FKGLNDTLNGL
-566 IGTNGTLT
+566 IGSEGSLT

-587 TTSKEQRQKEL
+587 TASKEQRQKEL
-598 DTKYTTMAEKWSQYD
+598 DAKYTTMAEKWSQYD

-620 SQMNTVNGMIEAAR
+620 AQMNTVNSMIEAAN

>member
-22 TIDKLKEADTKALVK
+22 TIDKLKEADTKAMVK

-60 STFKANVSNLTSDN
+60 STFKGSVSNLTGDN
-74 TYLRR
+74 TYLKR
-79 DANAS
+79 DANAT
-84 GSGSVSVTANAGVA
+84 GSNSVSVSVSAGVA
-98 EQNMTLSVQQLAA
+98 EQNMNLSVQQLASQ
-111 NDSYQ
+111 DSFQ
-116 SKTFDL
+116 SKTFGS
-122 RNGSVFNTDV
+122 RTESVFDTDV

-144 INADSSTTLEQL
+144 INADSTTTLEQL

-174 VGGAGGAE
+174 VGGDE
-182 SFRLVMQSAETGEAN
+182 PFRMIIQSAQTGEAN
-197 KMSFYS
+197 KIDFYS
-203 ITSGNNGGASHTS
+203 ITGGNNGNASHTS
-216 DDKTLEALGF
+216 TDSTLEALGF
-226 YFDKASA
+226 YFDKAT
-233 PSTGGTQTD
+233 STNGS
-242 KDSHGNTIQRLTL
+242 KDSHGNDIMRLTL
-255 KAPDKLSE
+255 KQPDKLSE
-263 DQKKNAGSQ
+263 EEKKNAGSQ
-272 ISEAKDAK
+272 ISTAQDAK
-280 FTYNGI
+280 FKYNGI

-302 NLTLNKVDKDGESTN
+302 NLTLNKVDKDGETTN
-317 VNITQ
+317 INITQ
-322 STEGILEDIQAMV
+322 STEGIMEDIKAMV
-335 DSYNSL
+335 ESYNSL
-341 INNINEATKYDSET
+341 MNNINEATKYDSET

-364 REITSISTELNKIIN
+364 REITSITTELNKIIN

-394 LTKDGLLTLDSSVLN
+394 LTKDGLLTLDSSILN

-414 KFDEFKSFFSSETK
+414 KFDEFKNFFSSETK
-428 FTNVTVFG
+428 FTNVTAVG
-436 DQKPQ
+436 DKKIE
-441 WGDEIKGK
+441 WNDELKGK

-456 IDINIEKI
+456 IDINIEK
-464 IDLGTTGTT
+464 DFKDKDGKTFG
-473 STTSS
+473 
-478 QPDSDEQKK
+478 EAEK

-517 LKGSGGVDIEIKGDK
+517 LKGSGGTDIEIKGDSS
-532 TFLEKLGL
+532 FLAKLGL

-549 EIVGGF
+549 EIIGGF
-555 FKGLNDTINGL
+555 FKGLNDTLNGL
-566 IGTNGTLT
+566 IGSEGSLT

-587 TTSKEQRQKEL
+587 TASKEQRQKEL
-598 DTKYTTMAEKWSQYD
+598 DAKYTTMAEKWSQYD

-620 SQMNTVNGMIEAAR
+620 AQMNTVNSMIEAAN

>member
-79 DANAS
+79 DANAT

-98 EQNMTLSVQQLAA
+98 EQNMSLSVQQLATH
-111 NDSYQ
+111 DSYQ

-122 RNGSVFNTDV
+122 RNGTVFDNDV

-144 INADSSTTLEQL
+144 INADSSTTLEGL

-174 VGGAGGAE
+174 VGGAAGAE
-182 SFRLVMQSAETGEAN
+182 SYRLVIQSAETGSDNA
-197 KMSFYS
+197 MSFYA
-203 ITSGNNGGASHTS
+203 ITNTTGGNASHTS
-216 DDKTLEALGF
+216 NDSTLEALGF

-233 PSTGGTQTD
+233 SGVGGAQTV
-242 KDSHGNTIQRLTL
+242 KDSHGNEIQRLTL
-255 KAPDKLSE
+255 KKPDDSSIK
-263 DQKKNAGSQ
+263 DKTNIGSQ
-272 ISEAKDAK
+272 LDVAKDAK
-280 FTYNGI
+280 FKYNGI

-291 SNTIDDLILGV
+291 SNTVDDLILGV
-302 NLTLNKVDKDGESTN
+302 SLTLNKVDKEGESTN

-322 STEGILEDIQAMV
+322 STEGILEDIKAMV
-335 DSYNSL
+335 ESYNSL

-364 REITSISTELNKIIN
+364 REITSITTELNKIIN
-379 GVSKDGKSLADFGIT
+379 GVSKDGKSLTDFGIT
-394 LTKDGLLTLDSSVLN
+394 LTKDGLLTLDSTILN
-409 DMINT
+409 DMINNN
-414 KFDEFKSFFSSETK
+414 FDEFKSFFSSETK
-428 FTNVTVFG
+428 FTNVTAFG
-436 DQKPQ
+436 DKKPE
-441 WGDEIKGK
+441 WSDEIKGT
-449 LTINGVE
+449 LTINGVDIT
-456 IDINIEKI
+456 IDIPKDNP
-464 IDLGTTGTT
+464 GTT
-473 STTSS
+473 
-478 QPDSDEQKK
+478 PWDEK

-517 LKGSGGVDIEIKGDK
+517 LKGSGGVDIEIKGDS
-532 TFLEKLGL
+532 TFLGKLGL

-549 EIVGGF
+549 EIIGGF

-574 AYEESLTSSHKSL
+574 TYEENLTNSHKSL
-587 TTSKEQRQKEL
+587 TQSKEQRQKEL

>member
-79 DANAS
+79 DANAT

-98 EQNMTLSVQQLAA
+98 EQNMSLSVQQLATH
-111 NDSYQ
+111 DSYQ

-122 RNGSVFNTDV
+122 RNGTVFDKDV

-144 INADSSTTLEQL
+144 INADSSTTLEGL

-174 VGGAGGAE
+174 VGGAAGAE
-182 SFRLVMQSAETGEAN
+182 SYRLVIQSAETGSDNA
-197 KMSFYS
+197 MSFYA
-203 ITSGNNGGASHTS
+203 ITSGTSGGASHTS
-216 DDKTLEALGF
+216 TDSTLEALGF
-226 YFDKASA
+226 YFDKANT
-233 PSTGGTQTD
+233 TGINT
-242 KDSHGNTIQRLTL
+242 DSHGNTIQRLTL
-255 KAPDKLSE
+255 KKPDDIK
-263 DQKKNAGSQ
+263 DKGDNVGSQ
-272 ISEAKDAK
+272 LDVAKDAK
-280 FTYNGI
+280 FKYNGI

-291 SNTIDDLILGV
+291 SNKVEDLILGV
-302 NLTLNKVDKDGESTN
+302 SLTLNKVDKAGESTN

-322 STEGILEDIQAMV
+322 NTDGILEDIQAMV
-335 DSYNSL
+335 KSYNSL
-341 INNINEATKYDSET
+341 INNINEATKYDRET

-364 REITSISTELNKIIN
+364 REITSITTELNKIIN

-394 LTKDGLLTLDSSVLN
+394 LTKDGILTLDSSVLN

-428 FTNVTVFG
+428 FTNVTAFG
-436 DQKPQ
+436 DKKID
-441 WGDEIKGK
+441 WNEDIKGT
-449 LTINGVE
+449 LTINGVDIT
-456 IDINIEKI
+456 IDIPKTN
-464 IDLGTTGTT
+464 TGTT
-473 STTSS
+473 
-478 QPDSDEQKK
+478 PWDEK

-517 LKGSGGVDIEIKGDK
+517 LKGSGGIDIEIKGNSD
-532 TFLEKLGL
+532 FLTKLGL

-549 EIVGGF
+549 EIIGGF

-574 AYEESLTSSHKSL
+574 TYEENLTNSHKSL
-587 TTSKEQRQKEL
+587 TESKEQRQKEL

>member
-79 DANAS
+79 DANAT

-98 EQNMTLSVQQLAA
+98 EQNMSLSVQQLATH
-111 NDSYQ
+111 DSYQ

-122 RNGSVFNTDV
+122 RNGTVFDKDV

-144 INADSSTTLEQL
+144 INADSSTTLEGL

-174 VGGAGGAE
+174 VGGAAGAE
-182 SFRLVMQSAETGEAN
+182 SYRLVIQSAETGSAN
-197 KMSFYS
+197 AMSFYA
-203 ITSGNNGGASHTS
+203 ITSEIGGNASHTS
-216 DDKTLEALGF
+216 TDSTLEALGF

-233 PSTGGTQTD
+233 AGIN
-242 KDSHGNTIQRLTL
+242 KDSHGNEIQRLTL
-255 KAPDKLSE
+255 KKPDYIK
-263 DQKKNAGSQ
+263 DKGDNVGSQ
-272 ISEAKDAK
+272 LDVAKDAK
-280 FTYNGI
+280 FKYNGI

-291 SNTIDDLILGV
+291 SNTVDDLILGV
-302 NLTLNKVDKDGESTN
+302 SLTLNKVDKEGESTN

-322 STEGILEDIQAMV
+322 STEGILEDIKAMV
-335 DSYNSL
+335 ESYNSL
-341 INNINEATKYDSET
+341 INNINEATKYDRET

-364 REITSISTELNKIIN
+364 REITSITTELNKIIN
-379 GVSKDGKSLADFGIT
+379 GVSKDGKSLTDFGIT
-394 LTKDGLLTLDSSVLN
+394 LTKDGLLTLDSSILN

-428 FTNVTVFG
+428 FTNVTAFG
-436 DQKPQ
+436 NKKPE
-441 WGDEIKGK
+441 WGNEIKGT
-449 LTINGVE
+449 LTINGVDIA
-456 IDINIEKI
+456 IDIPK
-464 IDLGTTGTT
+464 DDPG
-473 STTSS
+473 
-478 QPDSDEQKK
+478 DEK

-517 LKGSGGVDIEIKGDK
+517 LKGSGGVDIEIKGESS
-532 TFLEKLGL
+532 FLTKLGL

-549 EIVGGF
+549 EIIGGF

-574 AYEESLTSSHKSL
+574 TYEENLTNSHKSL
-587 TTSKEQRQKEL
+587 TQSKEQRQKEL

>member
-79 DANAS
+79 DANAT

-98 EQNMTLSVQQLAA
+98 EQNMSLSVQQLATH
-111 NDSYQ
+111 DSYQ

-122 RNGSVFNTDV
+122 RNGTVFDNDV

-144 INADSSTTLEQL
+144 INADSSTTLEGL

-174 VGGAGGAE
+174 VGGAAGAE
-182 SFRLVMQSAETGEAN
+182 SYRLVIQSAETGSDNA
-197 KMSFYS
+197 MSFYA
-203 ITSGNNGGASHTS
+203 ITDTTDGNASHTS
-216 DDKTLEALGF
+216 NDSTLNALGF
-226 YFDKASA
+226 YFDKAAA
-233 PSTGGTQTD
+233 PGVGGAQTD
-242 KDSHGNTIQRLTL
+242 KDSHGNQIQRLTL
-255 KAPDKLSE
+255 KKPDDSSIK
-263 DQKKNAGSQ
+263 DKTNIGSQ
-272 ISEAKDAK
+272 LDVAKDAK
-280 FTYNGI
+280 FKYNGI

-291 SNTIDDLILGV
+291 SNTVDDLILGV
-302 NLTLNKVDKDGESTN
+302 SLTLNKVDKEGESTN

-322 STEGILEDIQAMV
+322 STEGILEDIKAMV
-335 DSYNSL
+335 ESYNSL
-341 INNINEATKYDSET
+341 MNNINEATKYDSET

-364 REITSISTELNKIIN
+364 REITSITTELNKIIN
-379 GVSKDGKSLADFGIT
+379 GVSKDGKSLTDFGIT
-394 LTKDGLLTLDSSVLN
+394 LTKDGLLTLDSTILN
-409 DMINT
+409 DMINNN
-414 KFDEFKSFFSSETK
+414 FDEFKSFFSSETK
-428 FTNVTVFG
+428 FTNVTAFG
-436 DQKPQ
+436 DKKIE
-441 WGDEIKGK
+441 WDKEDIKGT
-449 LTINGVE
+449 LTINGVDIT
-456 IDINIEKI
+456 IDIPKDNP
-464 IDLGTTGTT
+464 GTT
-473 STTSS
+473 
-478 QPDSDEQKK
+478 PWDEK

-517 LKGSGGVDIEIKGDK
+517 LKGSGGVDIEIKGSSD
-532 TFLEKLGL
+532 FLEKLGL

-549 EIVGGF
+549 EIIGGF

-574 AYEESLTSSHKSL
+574 TYEENLTNSHKSL
-587 TTSKEQRQKEL
+587 TQSKEQRQKEL

>member
-79 DANAS
+79 DANAT

-98 EQNMTLSVQQLAA
+98 EQNMSLSVQQLATH
-111 NDSYQ
+111 DSYQ
-116 SKTFDL
+116 SKTFSL
-122 RNGSVFNTDV
+122 RNESVFDKDV

-144 INADSSTTLEQL
+144 INADSSTTLEGL

-174 VGGAGGAE
+174 VGGAAGAE
-182 SFRLVMQSAETGEAN
+182 SFRLVIQSAETGEAN
-197 KMSFYS
+197 AMSFYS
-203 ITSGNNGGASHTS
+203 ISSGGNGGASHTS

-233 PSTGGTQTD
+233 PSAGGAQTD

-255 KAPDKLSE
+255 KKPDDITDKT
-263 DQKKNAGSQ
+263 NVGSQ
-272 ISEAKDAK
+272 LDVAKDAK
-280 FTYNGI
+280 FKYNGI

-291 SNTIDDLILGV
+291 SNTVDDLILGV
-302 NLTLNKVDKDGESTN
+302 SLTLNKVDKDGESTN

-322 STEGILEDIQAMV
+322 STEGILEDIKAMV
-335 DSYNSL
+335 ESYNSL

-364 REITSISTELNKIIN
+364 REITSITTELNKIIN
-379 GVSKDGKSLADFGIT
+379 GVSKDGKSLTDFGIT
-394 LTKDGLLTLDSSVLN
+394 LTKDGLLTLDSSALN

-428 FTNVTVFG
+428 FTNVTAFG
-436 DQKPQ
+436 DKKPE
-441 WGDEIKGK
+441 WGDEIKGT
-449 LTINGVE
+449 LTINGVDIM
-456 IDINIEKI
+456 IDIAKDFNSS
-464 IDLGTTGTT
+464 GTGTT
-473 STTSS
+473 SGVTG
-478 QPDSDEQKK
+478 DEK

-517 LKGSGGVDIEIKGDK
+517 LKGSGGVDIEIKGESN
-532 TFLEKLGL
+532 FLTKLGL

-549 EIVGGF
+549 EIIGGF

-574 AYEESLTSSHKSL
+574 TYEENLTNSHKSL
-587 TTSKEQRQKEL
+587 TQSKEQRQKEL

>member
-22 TIDKLKEADTKALVK
+22 TIDKLKEADTKAMVK

-60 STFKANVSNLTSDN
+60 STFKGSVSNLTGDN
-74 TYLRR
+74 TYLKR
-79 DANAS
+79 DANAT
-84 GSGSVSVTANAGVA
+84 GSNSVSVSVSAGVA
-98 EQNMTLSVQQLAA
+98 EQNMNLSVQQLASQ
-111 NDSYQ
+111 DSFQ
-116 SKTFDL
+116 SKTFGS
-122 RNGSVFNTDV
+122 RTESVFDTDV

-144 INADSSTTLEQL
+144 INADSTTTLEQL

-174 VGGAGGAE
+174 VGGDE
-182 SFRLVMQSAETGEAN
+182 PFRMIIQSAQTGEAN
-197 KMSFYS
+197 KIDFYS
-203 ITSGNNGGASHTS
+203 ITGGNNGNASHTS
-216 DDKTLEALGF
+216 TDSTLNALGF
-226 YFDKASA
+226 YFDKVSASGV
-233 PSTGGTQTD
+233 GGAQTD
-242 KDSHGNTIQRLTL
+242 TDSHGNQIQRLTL
-255 KAPDKLSE
+255 KKPDELSE
-263 DQKKNAGSQ
+263 DEKKNAGSQ
-272 ISEAKDAK
+272 ISTAQDAK
-280 FTYNGI
+280 FKYNGI

-302 NLTLNKVDKDGESTN
+302 NLTLNKVDKDGETTN

-322 STEGILEDIQAMV
+322 STEGIMEDIKAMV
-335 DSYNSL
+335 ESYNSL
-341 INNINEATKYDSET
+341 MNNINEATKYDSET

-364 REITSISTELNKIIN
+364 REITSITTELNKIIN

-394 LTKDGLLTLDSSVLN
+394 LTKDGLLTLDSSILN

-414 KFDEFKSFFSSETK
+414 KFDEFKNFFSSETK
-428 FTNVTVFG
+428 FTNVTAVG
-436 DQKPQ
+436 DKKIE
-441 WGDEIKGK
+441 WNEDIKGK

-456 IDINIEKI
+456 IDINIEK
-464 IDLGTTGTT
+464 DFKDKDGKPLTNG
-473 STTSS
+473 
-478 QPDSDEQKK
+478 EAEK

-517 LKGSGGVDIEIKGDK
+517 LKGSGGTDIEIKGDNN
-532 TFLEKLGL
+532 FLAKLGL

-549 EIVGGF
+549 EIIGGF
-555 FKGLNDTINGL
+555 FKGLNDTLNGL
-566 IGTNGTLT
+566 IGSEGSLT

-587 TTSKEQRQKEL
+587 TASKEQRQKEL
-598 DTKYTTMAEKWSQYD
+598 DAKYTTMAEKWSQYD

-620 SQMNTVNGMIEAAR
+620 AQMNTVNSMIEAAN

>member
-22 TIDKLKEADTKALVK
+22 TIDKLKEADTKAMVK

-60 STFKANVSNLTSDN
+60 STFKGSVSNLTGDN
-74 TYLRR
+74 TYLKR
-79 DANAS
+79 DANAT
-84 GSGSVSVTANAGVA
+84 GSNSVSVSVSAGVA
-98 EQNMTLSVQQLAA
+98 EQNMNLSVQQLASQ
-111 NDSYQ
+111 DSFQ
-116 SKTFDL
+116 SKTFGS
-122 RNGSVFNTDV
+122 RTESVFDTDV

-144 INADSSTTLEQL
+144 INADSTTTLEQL

-174 VGGAGGAE
+174 VGGDE
-182 SFRLVMQSAETGEAN
+182 PFRMIIQSAQTGEAN
-197 KMSFYS
+197 KIDFYS
-203 ITSGNNGGASHTS
+203 ITGGNNGNASHTS
-216 DDKTLEALGF
+216 TDSTLEALGF
-226 YFDKASA
+226 YFDKAT
-233 PSTGGTQTD
+233 STNGS
-242 KDSHGNTIQRLTL
+242 KDSHGNDIMRLTL
-255 KAPDKLSE
+255 KQPDKLSE
-263 DQKKNAGSQ
+263 EEKKNAGSQ
-272 ISEAKDAK
+272 ISTAQDAK
-280 FTYNGI
+280 FKYNGI

-302 NLTLNKVDKDGESTN
+302 NLTLNKVDKDGETTN

-322 STEGILEDIQAMV
+322 STEGIMEDIKAMV
-335 DSYNSL
+335 ESYNSL
-341 INNINEATKYDSET
+341 MNNINEATKYDSET

-364 REITSISTELNKIIN
+364 REITSITTELNKIIN

-394 LTKDGLLTLDSSVLN
+394 LTKDGLLTLDSSILN

-414 KFDEFKSFFSSETK
+414 KFDEFKNFFSSETK
-428 FTNVTVFG
+428 FTNVTAVG
-436 DQKPQ
+436 DKKI
-441 WGDEIKGK
+441 DFTNELKGK

-456 IDINIEKI
+456 IDINIEK
-464 IDLGTTGTT
+464 DFKDKDGKTLTNG
-473 STTSS
+473 
-478 QPDSDEQKK
+478 EAEK

-517 LKGSGGVDIEIKGDK
+517 LKGSGGTDIEIKGDSS
-532 TFLEKLGL
+532 FLTKLGL

-549 EIVGGF
+549 EIIGGF
-555 FKGLNDTINGL
+555 FKGLNDTLNGL
-566 IGTNGTLT
+566 IGSEGSLT

-587 TTSKEQRQKEL
+587 TASKEQRQKEL
-598 DTKYTTMAEKWSQYD
+598 DAKYTTMAEKWSQYD

-620 SQMNTVNGMIEAAR
+620 AQMNTVNSMIEAAN

>member
-22 TIDKLKEADTKALVK
+22 TIDKLKEADTKAMVK

-60 STFKANVSNLTSDN
+60 STFKGSVSNLTGDN
-74 TYLRR
+74 TYLKR
-79 DANAS
+79 DANAT
-84 GSGSVSVTANAGVA
+84 GSNSVSVSVSAGVA
-98 EQNMTLSVQQLAA
+98 EQNMNLSVQQLASQ
-111 NDSYQ
+111 DSFQ
-116 SKTFDL
+116 SKTFGS
-122 RNGSVFNTDV
+122 RTESVFDTDV

-144 INADSSTTLEQL
+144 INADSTTTLEQL

-174 VGGAGGAE
+174 VGGDE
-182 SFRLVMQSAETGEAN
+182 PFRMIIQSAQTGEAN
-197 KMSFYS
+197 KIDFYS
-203 ITSGNNGGASHTS
+203 IQSATGGSATNTS
-216 DDKTLEALGF
+216 DDSTLKALGF
-226 YFDKASA
+226 YFEKAS
-233 PSTGGTQTD
+233 STNGD
-242 KDSHGNTIQRLTL
+242 KDSHGNTIMRLTL
-255 KAPDKLSE
+255 KQPDKLSE
-263 DQKKNAGSQ
+263 EEKKNAGSQ
-272 ISEAKDAK
+272 ISTAQDAK
-280 FTYNGI
+280 FKYNGI

-302 NLTLNKVDKDGESTN
+302 NLTLNKVDKDGETTN

-322 STEGILEDIQAMV
+322 STEGIMEDIKAMV
-335 DSYNSL
+335 ESYNSL
-341 INNINEATKYDSET
+341 MNNINEATKYDSET

-364 REITSISTELNKIIN
+364 REITSITTELNKIIN

-394 LTKDGLLTLDSSVLN
+394 LTKDGLLTLDSSILN

-414 KFDEFKSFFSSETK
+414 KFDEFKNFFSSETK
-428 FTNVTVFG
+428 FTNVTAVG
-436 DQKPQ
+436 DKKIE
-441 WGDEIKGK
+441 WNDELKGK

-456 IDINIEKI
+456 IDINIEK
-464 IDLGTTGTT
+464 DFTDKDGKTLTNG
-473 STTSS
+473 
-478 QPDSDEQKK
+478 EAEK

-517 LKGSGGVDIEIKGDK
+517 LKGSGGTDIEIKGESS
-532 TFLEKLGL
+532 FLTKLGL

-549 EIVGGF
+549 EIIGGF
-555 FKGLNDTINGL
+555 FKGLNDTLNGL
-566 IGTNGTLT
+566 IGSEGSLT

-587 TTSKEQRQKEL
+587 TASKEQRQKEL
-598 DTKYTTMAEKWSQYD
+598 DAKYTTMAEKWSQYD

-620 SQMNTVNGMIEAAR
+620 AQMNTVNSMIEAAN

>member
-22 TIDKLKEADTKALVK
+22 TIDKLKEADTKAMVK

-60 STFKANVSNLTSDN
+60 STFKGSVSNLTGDN
-74 TYLRR
+74 TYLKR
-79 DANAS
+79 DANAT
-84 GSGSVSVTANAGVA
+84 GSNSVSVSVSAGVA
-98 EQNMTLSVQQLAA
+98 EQNMNLSVQQLASQ
-111 NDSYQ
+111 DSFQ
-116 SKTFDL
+116 SKTFGS
-122 RNGSVFNTDV
+122 RTESVFDTDV

-144 INADSSTTLEQL
+144 INADSTTTLEQL

-174 VGGAGGAE
+174 VGGDE
-182 SFRLVMQSAETGEAN
+182 PFRMIIQSAQTGEAN
-197 KMSFYS
+197 KIDFYS
-203 ITSGNNGGASHTS
+203 ITGGNNGNASHTS
-216 DDKTLEALGF
+216 TDSTLEALGF
-226 YFDKASA
+226 YFEKAS
-233 PSTGGTQTD
+233 STNGS
-242 KDSHGNTIQRLTL
+242 KDSHGNDIMRLTL
-255 KAPDKLSE
+255 KKPDDLSE
-263 DQKKNAGSQ
+263 DEKKNAGSQ
-272 ISEAKDAK
+272 ISTAQDAK
-280 FTYNGI
+280 FKYNGI

-302 NLTLNKVDKDGESTN
+302 NLTLNKVDKDGETTN

-322 STEGILEDIQAMV
+322 STEGIMEDIKAMV
-335 DSYNSL
+335 ESYNSL
-341 INNINEATKYDSET
+341 MNNINEATKYDKET

-364 REITSISTELNKIIN
+364 REITSITTELNKIIN
-379 GVSKDGKSLADFGIT
+379 GVSKDGKSLTDFGIT
-394 LTKDGLLTLDSSVLN
+394 LTKDGLLTLDSSILN

-414 KFDEFKSFFSSETK
+414 KFDEFKNFFSSETK
-428 FTNVTVFG
+428 FTNVTAVG
-436 DQKPQ
+436 DKKINFT
-441 WGDEIKGK
+441 DELKGK

-456 IDINIEKI
+456 IDINIEK
-464 IDLGTTGTT
+464 DFTDKDGNTLTNG
-473 STTSS
+473 
-478 QPDSDEQKK
+478 EAEK

-517 LKGSGGVDIEIKGDK
+517 LKGSGGTDIEIKGDSS
-532 TFLEKLGL
+532 FLTKLGL

-549 EIVGGF
+549 EIIGGF
-555 FKGLNDTINGL
+555 FKGLNDTLNGL
-566 IGTNGTLT
+566 IGSEGSLT

-587 TTSKEQRQKEL
+587 TASKEQRQKEL
-598 DTKYTTMAEKWSQYD
+598 DAKYTTMAEKWSQYD

-620 SQMNTVNGMIEAAR
+620 AQMNTVNSMIEAAR